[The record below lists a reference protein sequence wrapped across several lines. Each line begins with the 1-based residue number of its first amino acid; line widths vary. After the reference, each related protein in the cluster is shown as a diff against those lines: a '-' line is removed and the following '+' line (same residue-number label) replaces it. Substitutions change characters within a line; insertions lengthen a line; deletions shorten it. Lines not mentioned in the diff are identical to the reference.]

1 MDASFVPPEGFA
13 GKRWYKPERRGT
25 QWFYHRPETLRPP
38 SFMRDYTTVDP
49 QLKLIVARLH
59 RHGIPTMP
67 SCSGHWPDKNWAR
80 AVYRDL
86 MQDVESIRGVGLV
99 FVDVESGHR
108 VRFRDP
114 YHAIPWASER
124 DFLREISATN
134 GCGYL
139 ALVPP
144 SSSLVW
150 NRVAD
155 LNAITGVRAAVS
167 GINGRL
173 GIEIRVRTAEPM
185 SQGEAWK
192 QVLAALRLS

>member
-1 MDASFVPPEGFA
+1 MDASFVPPEMFA
-13 GKRWYKPERRGT
+13 AKRWYKPERRGT
-25 QWFYHRPETLRPP
+25 QWFYHRPEPMRPP
-38 SFMRDYTTVDP
+38 SFMRDYSTVDQ
-49 QLKLIVARLH
+49 QLKLIVAKLH
-59 RHGIPTMP
+59 RDGIPTMP
-67 SCSGHWPDKNWAR
+67 SCAGHWPDKAWSR

-86 MQDVESIRGVGLV
+86 MNDVLTIRGPGLI

-108 VRFRDP
+108 VRFKDP
-114 YHAIPWASER
+114 YYAVPWADEKA
-124 DFLREISATN
+124 FMREIVPTF

-139 ALVPP
+139 AMVPP
-144 SSSLVW
+144 PSSLVW

-185 SQGEAWK
+185 SQGEAWRR
-192 QVLAALRLS
+192 VLAALRLG